1 MEVASNFRPSK
12 IWLNVRHCRLQET
25 LAALYRKVGHIRE
38 TDESALQASSHG
50 LAEAR
55 LFPAKSRLFAVHL
68 ALRADSNYVANLSVG
83 YGQTFL

>member
-1 MEVASNFRPSK
+1 VAISPLRPYQTY
-12 IWLNVRHCRLQET
+12 LQS
-25 LAALYRKVGHIRE
+25 VIRE